1 LIGSL
6 SLHEQILT
14 YWGVALGE
22 FFDLDALAEKC
33 AKRKK
38 WMFFVTSAPFNVDR
52 KAFLMSLLMSE
63 SV

>member
-1 LIGSL
+1 LIGPL

-22 FFDLDALAEKC
+22 FFDLDTLAEKC

-38 WMFFVTSAPFNVDR
+38 WTFFVTSAPFNVDR
-52 KAFLMSLLMSE
+52 KTPLPSLMMSD
-63 SV
+63 